1 MGDVHHN
8 RKYPMGSNNG
18 SQQGQEQAVMTSPSH
33 LGERELSIY
42 VKSMLSQLL
51 QVVGMLDVNT
61 KKTISD
67 SLLRLAS
74 TKQQMGGTS
83 SSPPD
88 QSVDKQQLV
97 VQKMLD
103 RSICQL

>member
-1 MGDVHHN
+1 
-8 RKYPMGSNNG
+8 MGSNNG

-74 TKQQMGGTS
+74 TKQQMMGGTS

-103 RSICQL
+103 RSICQLLYNTQQNA